1 MIEEN
6 LSNQRRKASRQLRKN
21 KGKYLKVK
29 INEIGSNRIRTS
41 VNCAG
46 IQLNLGKLPA

>member
-1 MIEEN
+1 VIEEN
-6 LSNQRRKASRQLRKN
+6 LSNPRRRASRQLRKN
-21 KGKYLKVK
+21 KGEYLKGK

-41 VNCAG
+41 MNCAG